1 MLKRLTQPLTDISVS
16 GFFEN
21 GFVDV
26 QLQAETERIQTEGL
40 SRDKYLELLFG
51 RGSTYALPVGH
62 LMDHRVRMPLDK
74 AKAALLAGPATV
86 VPLLDRMLLMT
97 RNTQSC
103 QAVGSVLGR
112 NPQVDAD
119 LLCTIHADY
128 PAFAELCLSGRLGDS
143 SRGIAVPN
151 GDQFLDP
158 VAMMACYYG
167 ALECQ
172 LVALRPREIEGFR
185 LGLDT
190 GSETAT
196 MGQHAEDTLQL
207 FDALKRIRN
216 YLRTG
221 SYGPGTMPDLIRSL
235 EPVAK
240 RELADLQQRNPHWT
254 DEQIL
259 AQVTLLIRKSA
270 RKIQAGER
278 ALKARRSRLAERQQ
292 PLRCRSS
299 TVVEGQTAAFQVAY
313 ATGRLLSLVD
323 GVRSAIR
330 HPSER
335 VRTRWEE
342 CFGKGP
348 DRQDKRWNILY
359 RIYMQELRQDSVVP
373 PHPALAAS
381 QPSPLNGI
389 PCDEDGST
397 PSEDLFK
404 EVIRSS
410 KGWHPRSSVATK
422 LVLTG
427 SARFDVL
434 PCFRFSP
441 SWRDPQW
448 TFVPVPSPAAQLK
461 RL

>member
-1 MLKRLTQPLTDISVS
+1 MLKPLTQPLLDISILP
-16 GFFEN
+16 FFEKR
-21 GFVDV
+21 FVDIQV
-26 QLQAETERIQTEGL
+26 QAETERIQTEGL
-40 SRDKYLELLFG
+40 SRDQYLDLLFG
-51 RGSTYALPVGH
+51 QASSYALPVGH

-74 AKAALLAGPATV
+74 AKAALLAGPASV

-97 RNTQSC
+97 PNSQSR
-103 QAVGSVLGR
+103 QAVGRVLDR
-112 NPQVDAD
+112 DPQLDAD
-119 LLCTIHADY
+119 LLCTIHAAY
-128 PAFAELCLSGRLGDS
+128 PAFAELCLSGRLGDF
-143 SRGIAVPN
+143 SRGVAVPN

-158 VAMMACYYG
+158 VTMMACYYG
-167 ALECQ
+167 ALDCQ
-172 LVALRPREIEGFR
+172 QVGLRPRELEGFR

-196 MGQHAEDTLQL
+196 MGQHAEDTLQQ

-221 SYGPGTMPDLIRSL
+221 SWGPGTMPDLIRSL

-240 RELADLQQRNPHWT
+240 RELATLRLLYPHLT
-254 DEQIL
+254 DDGIL
-259 AQVTLLIRKSA
+259 DEVQLLFSTSEPEIA
-270 RKIQAGER
+270 AGER
-278 ALKARRSRLAERQQ
+278 AFRKLRLRLATRKQ

-330 HPSER
+330 HPSGR
-335 VRTRWEE
+335 ARTLWEK
-342 CFGKGP
+342 CFSRFP
-348 DRQDKRWNILY
+348 DRQDERWSILY
-359 RIYMQELRQDSVVP
+359 RIYMEELRKDPFVP
-373 PHPALAAS
+373 LHPALANS
-381 QPSPLNGI
+381 QPSPLTGI
-389 PCDEDGST
+389 PCDEDGRT

-422 LVLTG
+422 LALTG

-448 TFVPVPSPAAQLK
+448 TFVPVPSPVAQLK